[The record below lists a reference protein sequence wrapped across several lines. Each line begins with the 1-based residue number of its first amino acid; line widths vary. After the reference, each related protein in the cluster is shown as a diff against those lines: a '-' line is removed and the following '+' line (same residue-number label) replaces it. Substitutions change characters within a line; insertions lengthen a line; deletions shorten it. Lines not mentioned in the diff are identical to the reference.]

1 MENQMQTIESPT
13 TPIEISD
20 PKNISETWVNG
31 PFNIINLGG
40 TILITFIVARPDIGE
55 MLAGKQTPT
64 FKGTVAARI
73 MMPIQIAGE
82 LVRVLGQN
90 LATTGPVAGHA

>member
-1 MENQMQTIESPT
+1 MQTIEPPT

-31 PFNIINLGG
+31 PFNIMNLGG
-40 TILITFIVARPDIGE
+40 TVLITFIVTRPDIE
-55 MLAGKQTPT
+55 DIISRKQTPT

-73 MMPIQIAGE
+73 MMPIQMAGE
-82 LVRVLGQN
+82 LVRVLGQH
-90 LATTGPVAGHA
+90 LATTGPAAGHA

>member
-1 MENQMQTIESPT
+1 MENQMQTIEPPT

-31 PFNIINLGG
+31 PFNIMNLGG
-40 TILITFIVARPDIGE
+40 TVLITFIVTRPDIE
-55 MLAGKQTPT
+55 DIIARKQTPT

-73 MMPIQIAGE
+73 MMPIQMAGE
-82 LVRVLGQN
+82 LVRVLGQH
-90 LATTGPVAGHA
+90 LATTGPAAGHA

>member
-13 TPIEISD
+13 NPIEISD

-31 PFNIINLGG
+31 PFNIMNLGG
-40 TILITFIVARPDIGE
+40 TVLITFIVTRPDIGE
-55 MLAGKQTPT
+55 ILAGKQTPT
-64 FKGTVAARI
+64 FKGAVAARI
-73 MMPIQIAGE
+73 MMPIQMAGE

>member
-1 MENQMQTIESPT
+1 MENQMQTIEPPT

-20 PKNISETWVNG
+20 PNNISETWVNG
-31 PFNIINLGG
+31 PFNIMNLGG
-40 TILITFIVARPDIGE
+40 TVLITFIVARPDVREIF
-55 MLAGKQTPT
+55 AGQQTPT

-73 MMPIQIAGE
+73 MMPIQMANE
-82 LVRVLGQN
+82 LVRILGQN